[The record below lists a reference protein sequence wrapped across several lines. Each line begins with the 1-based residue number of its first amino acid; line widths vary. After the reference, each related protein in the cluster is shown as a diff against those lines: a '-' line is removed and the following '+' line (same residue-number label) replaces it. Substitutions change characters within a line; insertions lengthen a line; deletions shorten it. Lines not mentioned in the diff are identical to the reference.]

1 MPDTV
6 KDAPPISAEGFWN
19 GLRQSLRAHVDR
31 PILLVFVFGLTIA
44 VFILDHLTGSV
55 APGPRDLAKSFAIPP
70 LDVYSDLR
78 LLRDTGARWA
88 ILVALPIRVALMAAY
103 FVVLLQIGPLRNRL
117 IGFAAVYFAGL
128 ISFAIPFAMSA
139 LYVRQ
144 YISTTSS
151 GQMTGWPM
159 LLLLLLGPI
168 VHAVLA
174 LIFVQVAVLVLTGQ
188 KIRVRF
194 SDGRLWVI
202 ALASSWIWFS
212 VAGKA
217 GDLFKEFPVLSFS
230 IAFAALV
237 AQAVLLGAAAY
248 RAQIGSGHDR
258 RDNQGTGPGGEFRH
272 DLDFSSERAHSNQR
286 DVG

>member
-6 KDAPPISAEGFWN
+6 KDAPPISTDGFWS
-19 GLRQSLRAHVDR
+19 GLRQSLRAHLDR
-31 PILLVFVFGLTIA
+31 PILLVLVFGLTIA

-55 APGPRDLAKSFAIPP
+55 APGPRDLAKTFALAP

-88 ILVALPIRVALMAAY
+88 ILIALPIRVALMSAY
-103 FVVLLQIGPLRNRL
+103 FVLLLRIGPLRNRL
-117 IGFAAVYFAGL
+117 FGFAAVYFAGL
-128 ISFAIPFAMSA
+128 ISFVIPFVISA

-144 YISTTSS
+144 YISTASS
-151 GQMTGWPM
+151 GQMTDLPM
-159 LLLLLLGPI
+159 LLLLILGPV

-174 LIFVQVAVLVLTGQ
+174 LVFVQVAVLVLTGQ
-188 KIRVRF
+188 KIQVRF

-217 GDLFKEFPVLSFS
+217 GDLFNEFPVLSFS

-237 AQAVLLGAAAY
+237 AQAILLGAAAF
-248 RAQIGSGHDR
+248 RVQVGFADDR
-258 RDNQGTGPGGEFRH
+258 RRDQGTGPGPQLRH
-272 DLDFSSERAHSNQR
+272 DLNLSSERAHSNQR